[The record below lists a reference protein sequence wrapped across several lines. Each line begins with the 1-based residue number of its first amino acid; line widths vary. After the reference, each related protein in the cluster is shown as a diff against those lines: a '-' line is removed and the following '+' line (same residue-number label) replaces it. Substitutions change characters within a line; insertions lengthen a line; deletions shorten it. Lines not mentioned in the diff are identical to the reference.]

1 MIEESILQKVNQWLD
16 SPAVDNDAKET
27 IRQLQAENEE
37 QLVDAFYKDLAF
49 GTGGLR
55 GLMGVGSNRMNKL
68 TVGKAT
74 QGLANYL
81 KETYPDEQVKV
92 AIAYDSRN
100 NNKLFADVT
109 ASVLSANGIQVYVF
123 GDLRPTP
130 ELSFAVRYLKCHSGI
145 VITASHNPKEYNGYK
160 VYWNDGAQIIPPHD
174 KNIIECVNAIA
185 DFESINF
192 AKDEELIQTIGQEVD
207 QAYLDTVKN
216 LSLSPEAVRQHKDLK
231 IVFTPIHGTG
241 VTMVPP
247 ALKAVGFENVTVVE
261 EQAEPNGN
269 FPTVPYPNP
278 EEKAAMALGLQ
289 KAQELDAD
297 ILFATDP
304 DADRVGVGLKNNHG
318 EWQLLNGNQT
328 AALLTYYLMEKWAE
342 NKQLQ
347 GNEYIVYTIVT
358 SDILGKMAEH
368 FSVEHFT
375 TLTGF
380 KFIAGVIR
388 ELEGEKTYIGG
399 GEESYG
405 YLVGDAVRDKD
416 AVSACV
422 MFAEMTAY
430 FKTQGL
436 SVFDKL
442 AEMYK
447 KFGFY
452 YEDLVSITEQGK
464 AGAEAI
470 QRRMVELRTNPPA
483 VLAGQNLVE
492 AIDYEEGTTTN
503 LFTGERLVIDYPKSN
518 VLQFVTDQGAK
529 VSVRPSGTEPKIK
542 FYFSVNEPLE
552 SKEDFDDTLERLK
565 QQIEQM
571 KADLQL

>member
-1 MIEESILQKVNQWLD
+1 M
-16 SPAVDNDAKET
+16 
-27 IRQLQAENEE
+27 
-37 QLVDAFYKDLAF
+37 
-49 GTGGLR
+49 
-55 GLMGVGSNRMNKL
+55 
-68 TVGKAT
+68 
-74 QGLANYL
+74 
-81 KETYPDEQVKV
+81 
-92 AIAYDSRN
+92 
-100 NNKLFADVT
+100 
-109 ASVLSANGIQVYVF
+109 
-123 GDLRPTP
+123 
-130 ELSFAVRYLKCHSGI
+130 
-145 VITASHNPKEYNGYK
+145 
-160 VYWNDGAQIIPPHD
+160 
-174 KNIIECVNAIA
+174 
-185 DFESINF
+185 
-192 AKDEELIQTIGQEVD
+192 
-207 QAYLDTVKN
+207 
-216 LSLSPEAVRQHKDLK
+216 
-231 IVFTPIHGTG
+231 
-241 VTMVPP
+241 
-247 ALKAVGFENVTVVE
+247 
-261 EQAEPNGN
+261 
-269 FPTVPYPNP
+269 
-278 EEKAAMALGLQ
+278 
-289 KAQELDAD
+289 
-297 ILFATDP
+297 FATDP
-304 DADRVGVGLKNNHG
+304 DADRVGVGLKNKHG